1 VGDFGLLVEDFGMNL
16 IIIDDIAWII
26 IRVVALFQAL
36 LFEFIE
42 KIWKPT
48 KLSDQLDLM
57 GRIYGAWYIFYTP
70 REEMPAII
78 RDRLMTMGRFL
89 LGFFVLIEFVSLLR
103 IFIH

>member
-1 VGDFGLLVEDFGMNL
+1 MNL
-16 IIIDDIAWII
+16 VVIDDLAWIF

-36 LFEFIE
+36 LYEFVE
-42 KIWKPT
+42 RIWKPT

-89 LGFFVLIEFVSLLR
+89 LFIFVAGEFMSLLR
-103 IFIH
+103 IFIR